1 MTWLAH
7 VKKTMKAESGK
18 KGSMGKRWFSHV
30 LKSAK
35 RTYKKGGAD
44 PEPNATNV
52 PDNAPVGENT
62 ANKPDEGGRR
72 KRRGM
77 KTRRRPRKH

>member
-35 RTYKKGGAD
+35 RTYKKGGAGEK
-44 PEPNATNV
+44 PEDTPVPSPNVSEPSPSA
-52 PDNAPVGENT
+52 
-62 ANKPDEGGRR
+62 KPESGGR